1 MEVKNDVNINYSKK
15 YRESLFLFVKDAQV
29 HGKKTLESLVIS
41 KSEEY
46 DKNLKDDPNNPK
58 VVILFSI
65 LKLSQYFIEGNQFIK
80 DDYFNHNENKIYKAF
95 YDLLK
100 NPSNEQ
106 FENFIS
112 SFENLDY
119 GGDIVFLICESF
131 FEQIKFLAC
140 DMFFRI
146 AFKKHFDSLQG
157 YFDFPINPNRDE
169 LILNLSSFVKIKNN
183 KKEFTKLELVDLFR
197 KKEENKSDSMIEKN
211 NTQQKNSEISKTDEK
226 NNTIENKKEDNKKK
240 EKEN

>member
-1 MEVKNDVNINYSKK
+1 MEVNNDINIDYSKK
-15 YRESLFLFVKDAQV
+15 YRESLFLFVKNAQV
-29 HGKKTLESLVIS
+29 QGKKNLESLVIS

-46 DKNLKDDPNNPK
+46 DKKLKDEPNNPK
-58 VVILFSI
+58 IVILFSI

-80 DDYFNHNENKIYKAF
+80 DDYFTHYENRIYKAF

-131 FEQIKFLAC
+131 FEQVKFLAC

-146 AFKKHFDSLQG
+146 AFKKHFDSLQD
-157 YFDFPINPNRDE
+157 YFDFPINQNRDE
-169 LILNLSSFVKIKNN
+169 LILNLSSFVKIKNK
-183 KKEFTKLELVDLFR
+183 KKEVTKLVLVDLFK
-197 KKEENKSDSMIEKN
+197 KKEQNKSGSMLEKN
-211 NTQQKNSEISKTDEK
+211 NIEQKNQENSKTNEK
-226 NNTIENKKEDNKKK
+226 KFSNENKKEDNKKK
-240 EKEN
+240 ENED

>member
-1 MEVKNDVNINYSKK
+1 M
-15 YRESLFLFVKDAQV
+15 
-29 HGKKTLESLVIS
+29 T
-41 KSEEY
+41 
-46 DKNLKDDPNNPK
+46 
-58 VVILFSI
+58 
-65 LKLSQYFIEGNQFIK
+65 
-80 DDYFNHNENKIYKAF
+80 
-95 YDLLK
+95 
-100 NPSNEQ
+100 
-106 FENFIS
+106 S

-146 AFKKHFDSLQG
+146 AFKKYFDSLQG

-169 LILNLSSFVKIKNN
+169 LIMNLSNFVKIKNN

-197 KKEENKSDSMIEKN
+197 KKEVNKSDCMIEKN
-211 NTQQKNSEISKTDEK
+211 NTQQKNSEISKKDEK
-226 NNTIENKKEDNKKK
+226 NSTIEDKKEDNKKK